1 MTDLSLLIRGSM
13 TLPSR
18 HIQDRLIPA
27 LEALRANALA
37 METKH
42 RRAIDQASPAYRDS
56 VANLLHYLALR
67 QSDVGDVQRDLAVL
81 GLSRLGR
88 SESHVLSSMDAVLF
102 ALHRLARIKAPVR
115 GRSPTSIDVRGGAR
129 RLDEHTHE
137 LLGRPPAKRQT
148 RIMVTMPSEAAE
160 RPELASELL
169 AAGMDIMRLNC
180 AHDGPEEWLAMIR
193 HLREAEKATGRA
205 CKIYADLQG
214 PKLRTGVIQAA
225 GRVVEFGP
233 RRDLWGSVVQAAR
246 LLVVARGAPEPEAA
260 SADAVLPID
269 PELLRQV
276 RAGDELELQDSRGS
290 YRTLTF
296 LCEEEGAWLAQA
308 AVHIYVRDG
317 ARCILIRDDRPLA
330 EGKVGPL
337 PEVVL
342 PLLLRAGDRLHVTTE
357 DEIGCPARYSERGKL
372 IEPARIPC
380 TLPEVFDAARAG
392 QSIWFDDGKI
402 GGVIESVDGRRL
414 TVEVTHAGLRGSKL
428 RAEKGINLP
437 ETELKVPALSAKD
450 LADLRFVAPHVD
462 SVGLSFVRRPRDV
475 LDLENEL
482 TALNSQHIGVVLKIE
497 NRQAFENLPRL
508 LLTALRSPPVGVMV
522 ARGDLAVEVG
532 FERLAE
538 LQEEILSLCEAA
550 HVPVIWA
557 TQVLENMAKKGLPSR
572 AEVSDAAMSARAEC
586 VMLNK
591 GPHIV
596 ETVKLLNGLLER
608 MSGHRTKRRP
618 MLRRLAVPDL
628 PGKADGEDD

>member
-1 MTDLSLLIRGSM
+1 
-13 TLPSR
+13 
-18 HIQDRLIPA
+18 
-27 LEALRANALA
+27 
-37 METKH
+37 
-42 RRAIDQASPAYRDS
+42 
-56 VANLLHYLALR
+56 
-67 QSDVGDVQRDLAVL
+67 
-81 GLSRLGR
+81 
-88 SESHVLSSMDAVLF
+88 VLF
-102 ALHRLARIKAPVR
+102 ALHRLADIGGPER
-115 GRSPTSIDVRGGAR
+115 GGSTTSIDVRSGAMK
-129 RLDEHTHE
+129 LDEHTHE
-137 LLGRPPAKRQT
+137 LLGRPSAKRPT

-160 RPELASELL
+160 RRELARELL

-193 HLREAEKATGRA
+193 HLREAEQATGRA

-214 PKLRTGVIQAA
+214 PKLRTGAIQAA
-225 GRVVEFGP
+225 GRVVEFSP
-233 RRDLWGSVVQAAR
+233 RRDLWGSVVQTAR
-246 LLVVARGAPEPEAA
+246 VLVIAQGAPEPDAA
-260 SADAVLPID
+260 SADAVLPVD
-269 PELLRQV
+269 PELLCLV
-276 RAGDELELQDSRGS
+276 RLGDQLDLQDCRGS
-290 YRTLTF
+290 YRKLTF
-296 LCEEEGAWLAQA
+296 VRQEEGVWLAES

-317 ARCILIRDDRPLA
+317 ARCVLMRDERTLA

-342 PLLLRAGDRLHVTTE
+342 PLLLRVGDRLHVTTE
-357 DEIGCPARYSERGKL
+357 EQAGCPARYNARGTL
-372 IEPARIPC
+372 VAPARIPC
-380 TLPEVFDAARAG
+380 TLSEVFEAARPG

-414 TVEVTHAGLRGSKL
+414 TVEITHAGPEGSKL
-428 RAEKGINLP
+428 RPEKGINLP

-450 LADLRFVAPHVD
+450 LADLRFIAPHVD
-462 SVGLSFVRRPRDV
+462 IVGLSFVRRPRDV

-557 TQVLENMAKKGLPSR
+557 TQVLESMAKKGLPSR

-596 ETVKLLNGLLER
+596 ETVKMLSGLLER
-608 MSGHRTKRRP
+608 MSSHRTKRRP
-618 MLRRLAVPDL
+618 MLRRLAMPDL
-628 PGKADGEDD
+628 PGKSDGEDD

>member
-1 MTDLSLLIRGSM
+1 M

-18 HIQDRLIPA
+18 HIQERLIPA
-27 LEALRANALA
+27 LEALRENALA
-37 METKH
+37 MEKKH
-42 RRAIDQASPAYRDS
+42 RRAVDQAAPGYEDS
-56 VANLLHYLALR
+56 AANLLHYLALR

-88 SESHVLSSMDAVLF
+88 SESHVLSSMDAVLL
-102 ALHRLARIKAPVR
+102 ALHRLAGIEAPAR
-115 GRSPTSIDVRGGAR
+115 AGSTTSIDVRSGAMK
-129 RLDEHTHE
+129 LDEHTHQ
-137 LLGRPPAKRQT
+137 LLGRPSAKRQT
-148 RIMVTMPSEAAE
+148 RIMVTMPGEAAE
-160 RPELASELL
+160 RPELARELL

-180 AHDGPEEWLAMIR
+180 AHDEPEAWLAMIR

-214 PKLRTGVIQAA
+214 PKLRTGAIQAV

-233 RRDLWGSVVQAAR
+233 RRDVWGSVVQPAR
-246 LLVVARGAPEPEAA
+246 LLVVARGAPEPDAA

-269 PELLRQV
+269 PELLCLV
-276 RAGDELELQDSRGS
+276 RGGDQLDLQDSRGS
-290 YRTLTF
+290 YRKLTF
-296 LCEEEGAWLAQA
+296 VREEEGAWLAR
-308 AVHIYVRDG
+308 AVVHVYVRDG
-317 ARCILIRDDRPLA
+317 ARCVLMRDDRTLA

-342 PLLLRAGDRLHVTTE
+342 PLLLRVGDRLHVTTE
-357 DEIGCPARYSERGKL
+357 DQAGRPAQYSARGTL
-372 IEPARIPC
+372 VAPARIPC
-380 TLPEVFDAARAG
+380 TLSEVFDAARAG
-392 QSIWFDDGKI
+392 QGIWFDDGKI

-414 TVEVTHAGLRGSKL
+414 TVEITHAGPEGSKL
-428 RAEKGINLP
+428 RPEKGINLP
-437 ETELKVPALSAKD
+437 QTELKVPALSAKD
-450 LADLRFVAPHVD
+450 LADLRFIAPHVD
-462 SVGLSFVRRPRDV
+462 IVGLSFVRRPRDV
-475 LDLENEL
+475 LELENEL

-557 TQVLENMAKKGLPSR
+557 TQVLESMAKKGLPSR

-596 ETVKLLNGLLER
+596 ETVKMLSGLLER

-618 MLRRLAVPDL
+618 MLRRLAMPDL
-628 PGKADGEDD
+628 PGKSDGEDD